1 MAGLD
6 LEEKLSCAICLELF
20 TEPVTT
26 PCGHSFCRRCLSD
39 YLDRQQLPTCPACR
53 ATFERRPEPLAKNL
67 VLDEMVKQL
76 KLSSGKPQRVPAEP
90 AGCPHHFKP
99 LDLYCRGEGRLICS
113 ACFIGEHQGHEVVTV
128 DDERAQREKEL
139 MAKHEEIERQEKKTE
154 MRINTLK
161 QQSISIKLIAML
173 VCCQDSVS
181 RAQTSYV
188 NKFNTLARELEE
200 MKARV
205 IEYIVTKENI
215 SLEQVSSTLAKL
227 EERCTEL
234 RNARLKLETTLKSND
249 PWKILQFP
257 QEIHALKKS
266 SQNLEEPIPELAIE
280 NKLDAVKKDLE
291 AISLLISKCL
301 QDLSRQAPES
311 RKIPESMGNSHCV
324 SVKPSEPRV
333 LPSTSHIREP
343 FLKNYRR
350 LQFNPNSA
358 HRYLTLSKDRR
369 RVSHR
374 GAQHYPV
381 HVERF
386 EKEWQVLCCESF
398 DTGQHY
404 WEVEISS
411 EWVYLGV
418 AYSDIDR
425 KGPDTLIGRNSLSWS
440 LQLFSKSYSA
450 WHANREV
457 KLPSAKYQRVGVY
470 LDYMAGT
477 LSFYGITNTITLI
490 HTFRSVFIQP
500 LYPAVWVGENV
511 VATLCQDGAGS

>member
-26 PCGHSFCRRCLSD
+26 LCGHSFCRSCLSD
-39 YLDRQQLPTCPACR
+39 HLDRQELHTCPACR
-53 ATFERRPEPLAKNL
+53 TTFERRPEPLAKNL
-67 VLDEMVKQL
+67 VLDEMVKLL
-76 KLSSGKPQRVPAEP
+76 KLSSGQPQRVSAEP
-90 AGCPHHFKP
+90 ASCLHHSKP
-99 LDLYCRGEGRLICS
+99 LDLYCRGDGRLICS
-113 ACFIGEHQGHEVVTV
+113 ACSIGEHRGHELVTV

-139 MAKHEEIERQEKKTE
+139 MAKHEEIERQEKKMK

-161 QQSISIKLIAML
+161 QQSISIK
-173 VCCQDSVS
+173 
-181 RAQTSYV
+181 
-188 NKFNTLARELEE
+188 
-200 MKARV
+200 
-205 IEYIVTKENI
+205 
-215 SLEQVSSTLAKL
+215 
-227 EERCTEL
+227 
-234 RNARLKLETTLKSND
+234 
-249 PWKILQFP
+249 FP
-257 QEIHALKKS
+257 QEIDALKKS

-301 QDLSRQAPES
+301 QGLFRQAPES
-311 RKIPESMGNSHCV
+311 RKIPESTGNSHCV
-324 SVKPSEPRV
+324 SVKPEPRV

-350 LQFNPNSA
+350 LRFNPNSA
-358 HRYLTLSKDRR
+358 HRYLTLSKGGY

-374 GAQHYPV
+374 GAQLYPV

-398 DTGQHY
+398 DKGQHY

-411 EWVYLGV
+411 QWVYLGV
-418 AYSDIDR
+418 AYGTIDR
-425 KGPDTLIGRNSLSWS
+425 KGPATLIGRNSLSWS

-450 WHANREV
+450 WHANQEV

-470 LDYMAGT
+470 LDYTAGT
-477 LSFYGITNTITLI
+477 LSFYGITDTITLI
-490 HTFRSVFIQP
+490 HTFHTVFIHS

-511 VATLCQDGAGS
+511 VATLRQDGAGS